1 MRRFF
6 SENRQMIRN
15 LRDIICLLAA
25 VLLTGLAACHAND
38 TASCP
43 SDFRLA
49 SILENFQQD
58 SFNPGKSSPENFME
72 QNIAG
77 AAGVPANGCVSPR
90 CQSSI
95 KSVCP
100 PEFNI
105 CNRADGFLLCGG
117 TPFQYFQAERLL
129 CLRPG
134 PHHYLDLMTL
144 RAVLWPIVPFEGS
157 ISS

>member
-1 MRRFF
+1 
-6 SENRQMIRN
+6 MIRN
-15 LRDIICLLAA
+15 LRDIICLVAA

-38 TASCP
+38 TASCS

-77 AAGVPANGCVSPR
+77 AAGISANGCVSPR

-95 KSVCP
+95 KASVLQ
-100 PEFNI
+100 N
-105 CNRADGFLLCGG
+105 
-117 TPFQYFQAERLL
+117 
-129 CLRPG
+129 
-134 PHHYLDLMTL
+134 
-144 RAVLWPIVPFEGS
+144 S
-157 ISS
+157 ISAIAQTVSSCAEERHFSISRLNDYYVFGLGHIII